1 MEIIARSPGIRVQ
14 VQFKAGS
21 LERIS
26 LFSSPEFSLD
36 CPSAHIEPFRAWLKA
51 YSQGQFI
58 SLPLPRR
65 QLQNSPP
72 QKNRPFE
79 SFCLPTTK
87 PYSPEYVLGGGV
99 QAAWRPRQTDSKS
112 SILLGRGVL
121 QLPPIPIDTFQGDVL
136 RFLQTIPWGS
146 VCSYKDVAKAVG
158 SPRAARAVGNICR
171 GNLFPLLIPC
181 HRVIRSDGEI
191 GRYTPDPS
199 LKRQL
204 LYFEG
209 VTFSKTS

>member
-1 MEIIARSPGIRVQ
+1 MVIIDTKPGIRVQ
-14 VQFKAGS
+14 VHFKAGS

-26 LFSSPEFSLD
+26 LFSALDFSLD
-36 CPSAHIEPFRAWLKA
+36 PQFCPPDQLETFITWLQA

-58 SLPLPRR
+58 PLPLPLPR
-65 QLQNSPP
+65 
-72 QKNRPFE
+72 
-79 SFCLPTTK
+79 
-87 PYSPEYVLGGGV
+87 
-99 QAAWRPRQTDSKS
+99 
-112 SILLGRGVL
+112 
-121 QLPPIPIDTFQGDVL
+121 DTFQGDVL

-146 VCSYKDVAKAVG
+146 VCSYKEVAKAVG

-191 GRYTPDPS
+191 GQYTPDPF

-204 LYFEG
+204 LHFEG
-209 VTFSKTS
+209 VIFSKTGVAS

>member
-1 MEIIARSPGIRVQ
+1 MVIIAPKPGIRVQ
-14 VQFKAGS
+14 AHFKAGS
-21 LERIS
+21 LARIS
-26 LFSSPEFSLD
+26 LFSSQDLSLD
-36 CPSAHIEPFRAWLKA
+36 CPQDQMGPLTTWLKA
-51 YSQGQFI
+51 YAQGQFLPF
-58 SLPLPRR
+58 SLPLP
-65 QLQNSPP
+65 Q
-72 QKNRPFE
+72 
-79 SFCLPTTK
+79 
-87 PYSPEYVLGGGV
+87 G
-99 QAAWRPRQTDSKS
+99 
-112 SILLGRGVL
+112 
-121 QLPPIPIDTFQGDVL
+121 TFQGDVL

-146 VCSYKDVAKAVG
+146 VCSYQDVAKGVG

-209 VTFSKTS
+209 VSLSKTEATS

>member
-1 MEIIARSPGIRVQ
+1 MEVISAKPGIRVQ
-14 VQFKAGS
+14 VQVKAGS
-21 LERIS
+21 LVRIS
-26 LFSSPEFSLD
+26 LFSSPEFSFD
-36 CPSAHIEPFRAWLKA
+36 TQFCPHDQADTFRAWLKA

-58 SLPLPRR
+58 PLDLPLP
-65 QLQNSPP
+65 
-72 QKNRPFE
+72 
-79 SFCLPTTK
+79 
-87 PYSPEYVLGGGV
+87 
-99 QAAWRPRQTDSKS
+99 S
-112 SILLGRGVL
+112 S
-121 QLPPIPIDTFQGDVL
+121 TFQGDVL

-181 HRVIRSDGEI
+181 HRVIKSDGEI

-204 LYFEG
+204 LQFEG
-209 VTFSKTS
+209 VTFSTAEATS

>member
-1 MEIIARSPGIRVQ
+1 MEVIGSGPSIRVQ
-14 VQFKAGS
+14 VHYKAGS

-26 LFSSPEFSLD
+26 LFSSPKFSLE
-36 CPSAHIEPFRAWLKA
+36 CPSAQIDPFRTWLKA

-58 SLPLPRR
+58 PFPLPLP
-65 QLQNSPP
+65 
-72 QKNRPFE
+72 
-79 SFCLPTTK
+79 
-87 PYSPEYVLGGGV
+87 G
-99 QAAWRPRQTDSKS
+99 
-112 SILLGRGVL
+112 
-121 QLPPIPIDTFQGDVL
+121 DTFQGDVL

-204 LYFEG
+204 LQFEG
-209 VTFSKTS
+209 VTFSKTEASS

>member
-1 MEIIARSPGIRVQ
+1 MELISTRPGIRVQ
-14 VQFKAGS
+14 VHFKAGS

-26 LFSSPEFSLD
+26 LFSSPELSLD
-36 CPSAHIEPFRAWLKA
+36 TQFCPQDQVELFRAWLKA

-58 SLPLPRR
+58 PLALPLP
-65 QLQNSPP
+65 S
-72 QKNRPFE
+72 
-79 SFCLPTTK
+79 
-87 PYSPEYVLGGGV
+87 
-99 QAAWRPRQTDSKS
+99 
-112 SILLGRGVL
+112 
-121 QLPPIPIDTFQGDVL
+121 DTFQGDVL
-136 RFLQTIPWGS
+136 RFLQTIEWGS

-204 LYFEG
+204 LQFEG
-209 VTFSKTS
+209 VAFSTTEAVS

>member
-1 MEIIARSPGIRVQ
+1 MEVIAPKPGIRVQ
-14 VQFKAGS
+14 ILFKAGS

-36 CPSAHIEPFRAWLKA
+36 CPSDQMEPFRAWLKA

-58 SLPLPRR
+58 TLPLPISR
-65 QLQNSPP
+65 
-72 QKNRPFE
+72 
-79 SFCLPTTK
+79 
-87 PYSPEYVLGGGV
+87 
-99 QAAWRPRQTDSKS
+99 
-112 SILLGRGVL
+112 
-121 QLPPIPIDTFQGDVL
+121 DTFQGDVL

-181 HRVIRSDGEI
+181 HRVIRSDGEM

-209 VTFSKTS
+209 VTFSKTGATS

>member
-1 MEIIARSPGIRVQ
+1 MEIISARPGIRVQ
-14 VQFKAGS
+14 VYFKAGS

-26 LFSSPEFSLD
+26 LFSSPELSLD
-36 CPSAHIEPFRAWLKA
+36 PQFCPEEHLGTFRAWLKA

-58 SLPLPRR
+58 QLDLPLP
-65 QLQNSPP
+65 S
-72 QKNRPFE
+72 
-79 SFCLPTTK
+79 
-87 PYSPEYVLGGGV
+87 G
-99 QAAWRPRQTDSKS
+99 
-112 SILLGRGVL
+112 
-121 QLPPIPIDTFQGDVL
+121 TFQGDVL

-171 GNLFPLLIPC
+171 GNLIPLLIPC

-204 LYFEG
+204 LQFEG
-209 VTFSKTS
+209 VTFSLTATS